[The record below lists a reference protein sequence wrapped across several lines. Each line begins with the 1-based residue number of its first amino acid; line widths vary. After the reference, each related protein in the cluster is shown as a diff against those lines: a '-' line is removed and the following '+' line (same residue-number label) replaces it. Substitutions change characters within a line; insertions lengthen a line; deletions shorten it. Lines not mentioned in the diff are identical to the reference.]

1 MVEEI
6 KINADL
12 INFSV
17 GFIFNII
24 IMSWLLTAPTALN
37 SSLSKL

>member
-17 GFIFNII
+17 GFIFNPDLGGCLI
-24 IMSWLLTAPTALN
+24 
-37 SSLSKL
+37 